1 MLSVRS
7 PVSGTRIP
15 AGNTAIILTD
25 PYNDFLDPEG
35 KLTPRLSESIKAV
48 GTIENLRKVVVAARA
63 AKLPI
68 FYSLHHQ
75 HTAHDCERLY
85 GRTTASNNLMLRSD
99 MGWTYKSATNIGVD
113 TLKLVSEGSWG
124 AEIYPGLEPDLDAG
138 DVVISK
144 HWNSSYVFV
153 VLDRSVFDAFASA
166 ASQTPTSSTSSER
179 TA

>member
-99 MGWTYKSATNIGVD
+99 MGSPTRTS
-113 TLKLVSEGSWG
+113 
-124 AEIYPGLEPDLDAG
+124 P
-138 DVVISK
+138 
-144 HWNSSYVFV
+144 
-153 VLDRSVFDAFASA
+153 R
-166 ASQTPTSSTSSER
+166 PTSASTRSSSFQREAGAPRSTRDWSR
-179 TA
+179 TWMQETL